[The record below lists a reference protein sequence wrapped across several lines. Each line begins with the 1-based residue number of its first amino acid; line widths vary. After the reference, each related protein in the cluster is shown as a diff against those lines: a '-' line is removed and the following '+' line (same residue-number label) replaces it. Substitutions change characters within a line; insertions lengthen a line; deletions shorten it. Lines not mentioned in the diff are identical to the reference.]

1 MAWESGTF
9 FFSPPA
15 LFHFSLPRRLSL
27 LQFFF
32 SLQPPS
38 YPSPHFAIILPL
50 SHSIPHVTRLFTY
63 SRYPLLFLSKQFLS
77 YASSFSIF
85 FFFNLFRHIDN
96 AYIHLCSLPI
106 PCINPCWKCPL
117 TLLCLFIPPS
127 PPSLPPSKQSVLWSS
142 ARNKHHT
149 LCRTHMHTADSI
161 WRTIA
166 HRLRAEFL

>member
-9 FFSPPA
+9 FSPLPPSFTSLSLAVSLFYNFFSRSNPP
-15 LFHFSLPRRLSL
+15 LIHPLTLPSSFLCLTVFPMSQGFSLTPDIR
-27 LQFFF
+27 FYF
-32 SLQPPS
+32 SQSSSFLTRPP
-38 YPSPHFAIILPL
+38 
-50 SHSIPHVTRLFTY
+50 
-63 SRYPLLFLSKQFLS
+63 FLSS
-77 YASSFSIF
+77 